1 MSFIRRSGKDSGSHT
16 SFICLD
22 FVQVIEVKVMTLIHI
37 ENASK
42 YYTMGEETIKAL
54 DDISLDIDHG

>member
-1 MSFIRRSGKDSGSHT
+1 MS
-16 SFICLD
+16 
-22 FVQVIEVKVMTLIHI
+22 LIHI

-54 DDISLDIDHG
+54 DDVSLDIDHGEFRQIHTDEHHRVLGYCR